1 MFTHG
6 KHRQPSLP
14 TLFHHPVS
22 HSLFQITL
30 RRNLLHLGGVISCEI
45 IVSNHLPFQSSDNQM
60 LWYSEGYDLI
70 MSCGHVEHA
79 VLPSIWASLILIHL
93 MYRTLTIQN
102 SHPLSLVQELQIHA
116 PHLFLHYQQH
126 LPSLCPTNPEV
137 HMAGSNWQSRLF
149 YIHISSRACC
159 CSGVRA
165 THSSVGSKRQDNVT
179 NMYHS
184 NGLCST
190 LSLCDNILVCVYLVY
205 LGNYCA
211 NSAVQRC
218 NAANWMMW

>member
-60 LWYSEGYDLI
+60 LWYSEGCDLI

-93 MYRTLTIQN
+93 MYRTLTIQH
-102 SHPLSLVQELQIHA
+102 SHPLSLMQELQIHA
-116 PHLFLHYQQH
+116 SYLFLHYQQH

-137 HMAGSNWQSRLF
+137 HMSGSNWQSRLF
-149 YIHISSRACC
+149 CMHISSRACC
-159 CSGVRA
+159 CSGVRT
-165 THSSVGSKRQDNVT
+165 THLSVALMGSAVV
-179 NMYHS
+179 
-184 NGLCST
+184 CST
-190 LSLCDNILVCVYLVY
+190 LSLCDNILVHLHFVY

-211 NSAVQRC
+211 MLHEGAMLQTEQC
-218 NAANWMMW
+218 NKLVCC